1 MSRVHFFSRTS
12 LVELCGYSNCGHS
25 VRQINCLANQANFT
39 VHYGRVM
46 FVNEL
51 AVVQALMLALVL
63 TVLSVDWPVLAR
75 CETSALI
82 CGLIAGA

>member
-1 MSRVHFFSRTS
+1 MDVD
-12 LVELCGYSNCGHS
+12 YSS
-25 VRQINCLANQANFT
+25 TLWTFT
-39 VHYGRVM
+39 MDVHYGRVM

-51 AVVQALMLALVL
+51 VVVLAVVQGLMLALVLALVL